1 MKRLYALLAALL
13 LVAFAL
19 PAEAAWNIRQ
29 KGTGGAVWTDQ
40 NSIDVPIGSA
50 GMIVHITS
58 LATLATTYVTT
69 NKPGK
74 LRRIYVVGHTF
85 VAESSRPGFT
95 FQIAAPLTNY
105 FIAISAGAVLSMTT
119 ATGVPASLTP
129 SDVNIDVQQGGTIA
143 IYNRG
148 TGSSSGNVNNQG
160 KEGMM
165 TIVIE

>member
-1 MKRLYALLAALL
+1 MKRLLLTLLL

-19 PAEAAWNIRQ
+19 PSEAAWNIRQ
-29 KGTGGAVWTDQ
+29 KDTGGAVWTDQ

-50 GMIVHITS
+50 GLVVHITS
-58 LATLATTYVTT
+58 IATLGTTYVTT

-74 LRRIYVVGHTF
+74 IRRIYVVGWDF
-85 VAESSRPGFT
+85 IAASSRPGFT
-95 FQIAAPLTNY
+95 FAIAAPLTNL
-105 FIAISAGAVLSMTT
+105 FVPISAGAVLSMTT

-148 TGSSSGNVNNQG
+148 TGTGSANVNNQG